1 VEWLGGSLGFLA
13 DDGDVAP
20 RGCMRGDGQLLC
32 RARHGAG
39 EKVELARAWAVHAS
53 RGCSDVLEGK
63 GRVR

>member
-1 VEWLGGSLGFLA
+1 LA